1 MKRDPELQMI
11 GFYVLRGHDHEKLL
25 SLSPV
30 EKQAYGIWM
39 EQHYEQEDKRYK
51 AMTGGK

>member
-1 MKRDPELQMI
+1 MARDYELQMI

-25 SLSPV
+25 ALSPI

-39 EQHYEQEDKRYK
+39 EQFFEREQNSFK
-51 AMTGGK
+51 ALTGGK